1 MEFRNNTNTSD
12 DLPVWIILLDVLQVT
27 LDIVAVIVGVVFVS
41 VIIID
46 KLYTRV
52 SLVLAA
58 NSCLVELLF
67 SICMC
72 SMNTLT
78 LYYDIKKINSSDWFC
93 MLLGYLSFTT
103 VGLQYYTYLLQAM
116 YRYILAIYPT

>member
-58 NSCLVELLF
+58 NSCLVELLC

-78 LYYDIKKINSSDWFC
+78 LYNDIKKINSSDWFC